1 MRSDKT
7 TRTSRPR
14 TPRWV
19 FLMVAL
25 MIASVVGTFAI
36 AHTGAKN
43 KSSTENATLTVK
55 NRVIG
60 CTTLLEQGL
69 PVKDLPD
76 LCTNPE
82 IRQYYS
88 PEKVKPALAKLVLIQ
103 LAFDCDQYRT
113 FKIDPLPPVCDN
125 IPSLASLTSP

>member
-19 FLMVAL
+19 YLMVAL

-43 KSSTENATLTVK
+43 KSSADNAILTVK

-103 LAFDCDQYRT
+103 LAFDCDQYRAL
-113 FKIDPLPPVCDN
+113 KIDPPPPVCDN